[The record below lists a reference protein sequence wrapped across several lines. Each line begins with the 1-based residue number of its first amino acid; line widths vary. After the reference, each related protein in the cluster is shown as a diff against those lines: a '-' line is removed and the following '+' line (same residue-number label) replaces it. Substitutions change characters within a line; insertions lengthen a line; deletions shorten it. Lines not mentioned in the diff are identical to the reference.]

1 MIHSNHRELHLYV
14 SLFQETNKC
23 EQLKHLKN
31 APSLWSLKQN
41 LNFLY
46 ILLSNEVI
54 SCTPLLLQTGLLFP
68 FIWPR
73 SATRPRKGS
82 GRLVISLPRQWS
94 LSPPISRKG
103 PAPAAGEASPSWR
116 LVLGFNKLEMV
127 RWGCRTDGQEEFAEK
142 VLPDVALDLVGW
154 RRGCCGFFLLFC

>member
-1 MIHSNHRELHLYV
+1 MCHCSKR
-14 SLFQETNKC
+14 QNKF

-41 LNFLY
+41 FNFLY

-54 SCTPLLLQTGLLFP
+54 SCTPLLPTGLLFP

-73 SATRPRKGS
+73 SATRPREGS
-82 GRLVISLPRQWS
+82 RRLVISLTRQRPFS
-94 LSPPISRKG
+94 SPISRKR
-103 PAPAAGEASPSWR
+103 PAPASRKASPSWG

>member
-116 LVLGFNKLEMV
+116 SAT
-127 RWGCRTDGQEEFAEK
+127 RWRTPSPIIISRATTPRRRWATISTSLFTIREFHSYSAATQCS
-142 VLPDVALDLVGW
+142 PI
-154 RRGCCGFFLLFC
+154 